1 MARAP
6 TDRGPDDIIAQLAD
20 LDVAQLGRVI
30 TAAQLGRVIT
40 AAQDQRVAK
49 IAEARAP

>member
-30 TAAQLGRVIT
+30 TAAQ
-40 AAQDQRVAK
+40 DQRVAK